1 MGYDLAGNQ
10 PPARESRYRRPRS
23 LVSWSALLV
32 GVLIGLGGGLFYAW
46 NLNPVVETDTQPWQL
61 TDRARAEYMA
71 AIALDFSYDG
81 DLNLAVQRLVS
92 LRPQGDP
99 FQMLADA
106 ACQLATSGYVDS
118 NAGLGAVQSMKLL
131 YQLQGRSGCA
141 DTLVAAPI
149 QPTEVVIFVATAT
162 PLPPATK
169 TPTPIPTL
177 APSPTTAAP
186 IQPTTPPRSDFVPPV
201 VRTFCEAGL
210 PGIIE
215 VFVQQVG
222 GEGIPG
228 QQVRVRWQD
237 GENRFLTGLKPERG
251 SGYADFDMEA
261 GLSYIVD
268 MPGRSDPTSS
278 PLVASP
284 CTTDSGATSIT
295 SYRVFF
301 VEQ

>member
-23 LVSWSALLV
+23 LVAWSALLI
-32 GVLIGLGGGLFYAW
+32 GFLIGLGGGLFYAW
-46 NLNPVVETDTQPWQL
+46 NINPVVQIDTQPWQL
-61 TDRARAEYMA
+61 TSRARAEYMA
-71 AIALDFSYDG
+71 AIALDFGYDG
-81 DLNLAVQRLVS
+81 DLNLAVQRLIE

-118 NAGLGAVQSMKLL
+118 NAGLQAVQSMKLL
-131 YQLQGRSGCA
+131 YQLQGRTGCA
-141 DTLVAAPI
+141 DTLVAAVA
-149 QPTEVVIFVATAT
+149 QPTEVILSLPTPT

-169 TPTPIPTL
+169 TPTQVPTP
-177 APSPTTAAP
+177 APSPTAAAP
-186 IQPTTPPRSDFVPPV
+186 IQPTVPVQSDFVPPV
-201 VRTFCEAGL
+201 VRTFCDASL

-215 VFVQQVG
+215 IFVQQVG
-222 GEGIPG
+222 GEGLSL
-228 QQVRVRWQD
+228 QQVRVRWND
-237 GENRFLTGLKPERG
+237 GDNLFLTGLKPERG
-251 SGYADFDMEA
+251 PGYADFDMEA

-268 MPGRSDPTSS
+268 IPGRSDPTSS

-284 CTTDSGATSIT
+284 CTTETGATSIT